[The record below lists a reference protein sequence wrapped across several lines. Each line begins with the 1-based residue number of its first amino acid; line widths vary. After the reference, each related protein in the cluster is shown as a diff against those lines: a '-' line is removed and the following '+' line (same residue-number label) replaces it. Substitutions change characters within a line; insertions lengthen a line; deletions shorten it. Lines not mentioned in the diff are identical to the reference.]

1 MNRLLQVVAG
11 WLMLVGA
18 AQAALVAPDVLV
30 RDTAQDVVNIIKQD
44 ADIKA
49 GNQQKLLALVDAKIL
64 PNFDFVRMTQ
74 LAAGQYWRQ
83 ASDAQ
88 KQALVTEFRTLLVRT
103 YTKAFMSYRDQKIDV
118 MPVKAAPEDE
128 EVTVKMRI
136 VKSGASQ
143 ATAVDY
149 QLKKRPDGWKV
160 FDVVIEGVSMVTSYR
175 GTFASEIN
183 RTGIDGLIKTLA
195 DANAKASATSLRKA
209 DAK

>member
-1 MNRLLQVVAG
+1 MSMFLKVVAG
-11 WLMLVGA
+11 WLMLLGV
-18 AQAALVAPDVLV
+18 AQADMVAPDVLV
-30 RDTAQDVVNIIKQD
+30 RDTAQDVVRIIKQD

-49 GNQQKLLALVDAKIL
+49 GDQQKLLALVDAKIL

-74 LAAGQYWRQ
+74 LAVGMYWKQ

-88 KQALVTEFRTLLVRT
+88 KQALVTEFRNLLVRT
-103 YTKAFMSYRDQKIDV
+103 YTKAFMAYRDQKIDV
-118 MPVKAAPEDE
+118 APIKLAPEDD

-136 VKSGASQ
+136 IKSGAPQ
-143 ATAVDY
+143 ATSVDY
-149 QLKKRPDGWKV
+149 QLKKRQSGWKV

-183 RTGIDGLIKTLA
+183 KSGIDGLIKTLM
-195 DANAKASATSLRKA
+195 DSNAKASTTSLRKA

>member
-1 MNRLLQVVAG
+1 MSKLWKVVAG

-18 AQAALVAPDVLV
+18 AQAAIVAPDALV
-30 RDTAQDVVNIIKQD
+30 RDTAQEVVTIIKQD
-44 ADIKA
+44 TDIKA

-74 LAAGQYWRQ
+74 LAVGKYWRQ
-83 ASDAQ
+83 ASDTQ
-88 KQALVTEFRTLLVRT
+88 KQALVSEFRNLLVRT
-103 YTKAFMSYRDQKIDV
+103 YTKAFMLYRDQQIEV
-118 MPVKAAPEDE
+118 APVKLTPEDD

-136 VKSGASQ
+136 VKAGAPQ

-149 QLKKRPDGWKV
+149 QLKKKPEGWKV
-160 FDVVIEGVSMVTSYR
+160 FDVTIEGVSMVTSYR

-183 RTGIDGLIKTLA
+183 QSGIDGLIKTLV
-195 DANAKASATSLRKA
+195 DSNAKASATSLRKA